1 MAAVMIIVRM
11 SYGIYCRSHFTEC
24 RYRFLFDKGLIR
36 EMFSFAGW
44 NFLGVSSGVLRDQG
58 GNILVNL
65 FSGPAVN
72 AARAVAFQLNGAVQ
86 NFVTNFMTAV
96 NPQITKS
103 YASGDHEYMHSLLR
117 KSSRMSFY
125 LLFVLSL
132 PVILNV
138 DFVLSLWLK
147 EVPAHAS
154 GFVQLFMIYALS
166 ESVSHPL
173 VTAVMATGKIKNYQ
187 IVIGGLIFLN
197 LPVSY
202 AFLKT
207 GCPPEVTVAVSIVI
221 SQLCLAARLLM
232 LRRMIGLSVRDFL
245 SRIYFNV
252 LRVAAAG
259 AAVAWL
265 PVCLLPSGFV
275 YSCLSLVLTFL
286 AAVLSC
292 LFLGCSSEERA
303 YLFSMTAGWFRRR
316 G

>member
-1 MAAVMIIVRM
+1 M
-11 SYGIYCRSHFTEC
+11 
-24 RYRFLFDKGLIR
+24 
-36 EMFSFAGW
+36 
-44 NFLGVSSGVLRDQG
+44 
-58 GNILVNL
+58 NL

-245 SRIYFNV
+245 SRIYYNV